1 MHQVSAYRLLAA
13 AAAAI
18 MSLLATFSA
27 ASAASPDLTLLRKA
41 GSYVLLLDAE
51 GRPIVGNYWLAPEI
65 KIRTYSS
72 TPGGMPNPAD
82 YLDRDFFGGRR
93 AIFATLVNV
102 KDSFTLDPA
111 SVAVGQSASVTRTSR
126 QVGRFGKE
134 SEPRKIVFKYT
145 AVGLISEQ
153 MSGLPLVSRIY
164 EIEPFDLTDTNLDW
178 GRRVYIETLDLDLS
192 REQAA
197 QVASVETGQAGS
209 SGDFMLL
216 YMIKANIDAGYT
228 NCLEEMR
235 ASADFKRS
243 VERQRE
249 TNDRWMATGFLTSD
263 IALWEQEGED
273 AVLAAEIR
281 YWELCA
287 DKIR

>member
-72 TPGGMPNPAD
+72 TPGGMPNPAG

-93 AIFATLVNV
+93 AIFTTLVNV

-209 SGDFMLL
+209 SGDFLL
-216 YMIKANIDAGYT
+216 FYMIKANIDGAYT
-228 NCLEEMR
+228 RCLEETR
-235 ASADFKRS
+235 ASPDFKRS

-263 IALWEQEGED
+263 IAWWEPEGDD
-273 AVLAAEIR
+273 AVLDAEIR
-281 YWELCA
+281 YWELCQ
-287 DKIR
+287 DTIK